1 MFEKHFQKAFKEV
14 FLHDLMALFTFKEI
28 IDLAIMVLGLGYI
41 FMGSMQ
47 RPRTPESF
55 MQASRFDWQG
65 FQWAILIT
73 APAIVLHE
81 LAHKFAAMF
90 FGLLA
95 TFHASYF
102 GLGLG
107 IFLRVIQAPF
117 IIFVPGY
124 VAIQGASSLEA
135 AVTAFVGPGMNLLLF
150 VIAWLVLQKARRL
163 TFHQKF
169 LWHATKQINLFLF
182 FFNMIPIPPF
192 DGFTVVKGLLSVL
205 TS

>member
-1 MFEKHFQKAFKEV
+1 
-14 FLHDLMALFTFKEI
+14 MALFTFGEI

-47 RPRTPESF
+47 RPRTVESYL
-55 MQASRFDWQG
+55 QASRFDWQG

-81 LAHKFAAMF
+81 LAHKFVAMF

-107 IFLRVIQAPF
+107 IFLRVIQSPF

-124 VAIQGASSLEA
+124 VSIQGASHLEA
-135 AVTAFVGPGMNLLLF
+135 AITAFVGPGTNLLLF
-150 VIAWLVLQKARRL
+150 AIAWFTLHHARRL
-163 TFHQKF
+163 TFRQKF
-169 LWHATKQINLFLF
+169 LWQATKQINLFLF
-182 FFNMIPIPPF
+182 FFNMIPLPPF
-192 DGFTVVKGLLSVL
+192 DGFSVVAGLFSVL
-205 TS
+205 TSS